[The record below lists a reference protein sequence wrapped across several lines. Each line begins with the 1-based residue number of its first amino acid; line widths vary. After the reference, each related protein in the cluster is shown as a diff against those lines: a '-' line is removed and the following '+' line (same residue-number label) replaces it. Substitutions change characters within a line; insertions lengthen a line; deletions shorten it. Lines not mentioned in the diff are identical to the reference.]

1 MHKAPK
7 QIARSL
13 RAFRNAH
20 RLGLVRGVRVL
31 PGREACEEVL
41 KQFGSEYPTDSVP
54 CLPLAQCSLAQC
66 QCKYVPVGTEKF
78 RRLHATG
85 MPLPEPLN

>member
-1 MHKAPK
+1 MQKAPK

-20 RLGLVRGVRVL
+20 RLGLVRGVRVS
-31 PGREACEEVL
+31 PGRQACPEVL
-41 KQFGSEYPTDSVP
+41 KQFGSEYATDRVP
-54 CLPLAQCSLAQC
+54 HLPLAQCSLAEC

-78 RRLHATG
+78 RRLRATG
-85 MPLPEPLN
+85 APLPEPPN

>member
-13 RAFRNAH
+13 RAFRNAY
-20 RLGLVRGVRVL
+20 RLGLVRGVRIL
-31 PGREACEEVL
+31 PGREACQEVL
-41 KQFGSEYPTDSVP
+41 KQFGSEYPTDSLP
-54 CLPLAQCSLAQC
+54 HLPLAQCSFVQC

-78 RRLHATG
+78 RRLRAAGT
-85 MPLPEPLN
+85 PLPELLN